1 MCTTNVMLGPS
12 HDSAPKWLKQVGLR
26 WEEMLLSRLRIFLG
40 LEKILDHVDV
50 SCSLVFVKKHHLTQ
64 M

>member
-26 WEEMLLSRLRIFLG
+26 WEEMLLSRLRIFSRSR
-40 LEKILDHVDV
+40 KDFRP
-50 SCSLVFVKKHHLTQ
+50 C
-64 M
+64 